1 MVHLEISYANK
12 ISIKKIFKWMQTV
25 RILSFKQEEIHIHD
39 LSPNTFL
46 ILFIKFSNFSKIKY
60 TNEETYLDILLK
72 IPEHTFL
79 PLIPLL
85 H

>member
-1 MVHLEISYANK
+1 
-12 ISIKKIFKWMQTV
+12 MQTV